1 MAVTKAKPAPKQEEK
16 KGEKPTLI
24 ARAKQSPDSD
34 YYMTIGA
41 AWEFTKDGASCFS
54 VRLTSIPTNWDHS
67 LVLMP
72 PLPEKT

>member
-34 YYMTIGA
+34 YYIDDRRRVGIHER
-41 AWEFTKDGASCFS
+41 W
-54 VRLTSIPTNWDHS
+54 R
-67 LVLMP
+67 VL
-72 PLPEKT
+72 L